1 MQIEPLNAEVFRREL
16 AEVTKPPQVE
26 VPTDQLRDIAS
37 ELGFVLAI
45 TFNRRVLEVVT
56 LWDRIASGLNVAC
69 QEVDDG
75 DVERIVNICLDHVKA
90 DPARVAAC
98 PQLADLL
105 GVLLPLSLEQ
115 KKVFVE
121 YLKKHL
127 YLAVIYGRKKWEQF
141 KEDSDVKD

>member
-16 AEVTKPPQVE
+16 AEVIKPSQVE
-26 VPTDQLRDIAS
+26 VHTDRLRDIAS

-45 TFNRRVLEVVT
+45 TFNRKVLEVVT

-90 DPARVAAC
+90 DPVRVAAC

-105 GVLLPLSLEQ
+105 EELLSLSSEQ

>member
-1 MQIEPLNAEVFRREL
+1 
-16 AEVTKPPQVE
+16 
-26 VPTDQLRDIAS
+26 
-37 ELGFVLAI
+37 
-45 TFNRRVLEVVT
+45 
-56 LWDRIASGLNVAC
+56 
-69 QEVDDG
+69 
-75 DVERIVNICLDHVKA
+75 VKA

-105 GVLLPLSLEQ
+105 GVLLSLSLEQ